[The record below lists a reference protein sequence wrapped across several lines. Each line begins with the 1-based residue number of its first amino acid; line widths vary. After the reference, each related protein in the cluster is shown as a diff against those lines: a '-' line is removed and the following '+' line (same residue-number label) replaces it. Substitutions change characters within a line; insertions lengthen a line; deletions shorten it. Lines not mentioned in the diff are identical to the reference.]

1 LRNKRL
7 SLHEIPFASAP
18 ARRNP
23 LAMAFDSYRDFVHHL
38 DRAGELKRISQP
50 VATELEITELADREM
65 KSPGGGKALLIE
77 QPTVNGKVSP
87 FPVAINTMGSWK
99 RMAMS
104 MGAETVD
111 EVAKEL
117 GALMKAKPPASFK
130 ETIKLLGTALDL
142 RHAKPNIVKDG
153 PCKEVIQRFDESGKV
168 GKWESE
174 TNATS
179 SHLPTFPPA
188 HFPSGLVH
196 LPPTFPTP
204 PTLLN
209 LPIQKC
215 WPLDGGRFITLPCVV
230 TKDPDTGERNVG
242 MYRIQIYDDRTT
254 GMHWQLQKVGARH
267 GRRYYETGTRMP
279 VSIFLGGDPMFPFAA
294 TAPLPDGLDEF
305 LLAGYLR
312 KKSVE
317 LVKCETNDLE
327 VPANA
332 DFVIEGYVDPTEPLR
347 DEGPFG
353 DHTGYYTLPEPYPVF
368 HVTAITHRKDAVYP
382 ATIVGIPPME
392 DFYIGGASVKLF
404 LPIFKM
410 NFPEIVDIAL
420 PAEGVFHN
428 LVFVSIKKTYPMQAY
443 KIMHGLWGM
452 GQMMFTKYLVVVD
465 ADVNVH
471 NTSEVL
477 FHLCANT
484 DPQRDSIFTKGPSD
498 VLDHATSEI
507 ASGSKLGIDAT
518 KKIPGEGFNRPWPP
532 LIRMDVAVRKK
543 IDSFFQK

>member
-1 LRNKRL
+1 
-7 SLHEIPFASAP
+7 
-18 ARRNP
+18 
-23 LAMAFDSYRDFVHHL
+23 MAFGSFSDFVNAL
-38 DRAGELKRISQP
+38 DRAGELKRISTS
-50 VATELEITELADREM
+50 VATELEITEFADREM
-65 KSPGGGKALLIE
+65 KSPGGGKALLFE
-77 QPTVNGKVSP
+77 KPTINGVVSP

-99 RMAMS
+99 RIAMS
-104 MGAETVD
+104 MGANSVD
-111 EVAKEL
+111 EVAAEL
-117 GALMKAKPPASFK
+117 GALLHAKPPVGLRQ
-130 ETIKLLGTALDL
+130 TMKLLGQALEL
-142 RHAKPNIVKDG
+142 RHARPKLVSTG
-153 PCKEVIQRFDESGKV
+153 PCKEVIQKFDAPPSRNEPWPGAPNIQSPV
-168 GKWESE
+168 
-174 TNATS
+174 TS
-179 SHLPTFPPA
+179 RQS
-188 HFPSGLVH
+188 
-196 LPPTFPTP
+196 
-204 PTLLN
+204 PTLADI
-209 LPIQKC
+209 PILKC

-242 MYRIQIYDDRTT
+242 MYRIQIYDDKTT
-254 GMHWQLQKVGARH
+254 GMHWQLQKVAARH
-267 GRRYYETGTRMP
+267 GRRYYEKGERMP
-279 VSIFLGGDPMFPFAA
+279 VSIFIGGDPMFPFAA

-332 DFVIEGYVDPTEPLR
+332 DFVIEGYIDPKEPLR

-368 HVTAITHRKDAVYP
+368 HITAITHRKDAVYP

-420 PAEGVFHN
+420 PAEGTFHN

-452 GQMMFTKYLVVVD
+452 GQMMFSKYIIVVD
-465 ADVNVH
+465 EDCDVQ

-477 FHLCANT
+477 FRLCANT
-484 DPQRDSIFTKGPSD
+484 DPQRDSTITKNPNDS
-498 VLDHATSEI
+498 LDHAPTL
-507 ASGSKLGIDAT
+507 ANMGSHMGFDAT
-518 KKIPGEGFNRPWPP
+518 RKLPGEGYTRGWPD
-532 LIRMDVAVRKK
+532 LVKMDPAVKK
-543 IDSFFQK
+543 WADQFVG

>member
-1 LRNKRL
+1 MAL
-7 SLHEIPFASAP
+7 SLGAP
-18 ARRNP
+18 
-23 LAMAFDSYRDFVHHL
+23 S
-38 DRAGELKRISQP
+38 
-50 VATELEITELADREM
+50 
-65 KSPGGGKALLIE
+65 
-77 QPTVNGKVSP
+77 
-87 FPVAINTMGSWK
+87 
-99 RMAMS
+99 
-104 MGAETVD
+104 VD
-111 EVAKEL
+111 AAAAEL
-117 GALMKAKPPASFK
+117 GSLMKAKPPTSLR
-130 ETIKLLGTALDL
+130 ETMKLLGTAMDL
-142 RHAKPNIVKDG
+142 RHAKPKTVKTG
-153 PCKEVIQRFDESGKV
+153 PCKDVIHRFDAP
-168 GKWESE
+168 
-174 TNATS
+174 ATRTD
-179 SHLPTFPPA
+179 PWPKA
-188 HFPSGLVH
+188 PSIDELVNRKSQIVN
-196 LPPTFPTP
+196 
-204 PTLLN
+204 LLD
-209 LPIQKC
+209 LPILQC
-215 WPLDGGRFITLPCVV
+215 WPLDGGRFLTLPCVV

-267 GRRYYETGTRMP
+267 GRRYYQSGTRMP
-279 VSIFLGGDPMFPFAA
+279 VAIFLGGDPVFTFAA

-332 DFVIEGYVDPTEPLR
+332 DFVIEGYVDPKEPLR
-347 DEGPFG
+347 EEGPFG

-452 GQMMFTKYLVVVD
+452 GQMMFTKYIIVVD
-465 ADVNVH
+465 QDVDVH

-477 FHLCANT
+477 FRLCANT

-507 ASGSKLGIDAT
+507 AMGSKLGIDAT
-518 KKIPGEGFNRPWPP
+518 RKIPGEGFKRSWPP
-532 LIRMDVAVRKK
+532 LIKMDEAVKAK
-543 IDSFFQK
+543 IDKLSKM

>member
-1 LRNKRL
+1 
-7 SLHEIPFASAP
+7 
-18 ARRNP
+18 
-23 LAMAFDSYRDFVHHL
+23 MAFDSFRDFVNAL
-38 DRAGELKRISQP
+38 DKAGELKRIVQP
-50 VATELEITELADREM
+50 VATELEITEIADREM
-65 KSPGGGKALLIE
+65 KSPNGGKALLFE
-77 QPTVNGKVSP
+77 KPTVNGEVSP
-87 FPVAINTMGSWK
+87 FPLAINTMGSHK
-99 RMAMS
+99 RMALS
-104 MGAETVD
+104 LGANSVD
-111 EVAKEL
+111 EVAAEL
-117 GALMKAKPPASFK
+117 GSLMKARPPTSFR
-130 ETIKLLGTALDL
+130 EAIKLLGQAFDL
-142 RHAKPNIVKDG
+142 RHAKPKTVKTG
-153 PCKEVIQRFDESGKV
+153 ACKEVIRKFD
-168 GKWESE
+168 
-174 TNATS
+174 A
-179 SHLPTFPPA
+179 
-188 HFPSGLVH
+188 
-196 LPPTFPTP
+196 PPTRTEPWPKAPMLDALATRHSSLV
-204 PTLLN
+204 TLLN
-209 LPIQKC
+209 LPIQQC

-279 VSIFLGGDPMFPFAA
+279 VSIFIGGDPVFAFAA

-332 DFVIEGYVDPTEPLR
+332 DFVIEGYVDPKEPLR
-347 DEGPFG
+347 EEGPFG

-382 ATIVGIPPME
+382 ATIVGMPPME

-452 GQMMFTKYLVVVD
+452 GQMMFTKYIVVVD
-465 ADVNVH
+465 ADVDVH

-477 FHLCANT
+477 FHLTANT
-484 DPQRDSIFTKGPSD
+484 DPQRDSIFTKGPAD

-507 ASGSKLGIDAT
+507 AIGSKLGIDAT
-518 KKIPGEGFNRPWPP
+518 RKLAGEGFKRSWPP
-532 LIRMDVAVRKK
+532 LIKMTDEVREK
-543 IDSFFQK
+543 IDSLFGGSR